1 IDAGR
6 MVEEGLA
13 MGETVFTPNLQ
24 LLKVLITG
32 GMEDLETYKAAL
44 SEFIRVNPDSDLIPY
59 AQKLLETSGN
69 FEANEERRLEMHY
82 TLAQANPH
90 YFVMVYRR
98 TEPLSETAPAVLEE
112 FSKNYFPEL
121 GLHTSILV
129 LDEGNAMTIVS
140 NFSNAATAR
149 QYYKTFID
157 KLETFSELR
166 NHKYDKF
173 VITSDN
179 FNILY
184 RTKGLN
190 EYLQFFERN

>member
-1 IDAGR
+1 
-6 MVEEGLA
+6 
-13 MGETVFTPNLQ
+13 
-24 LLKVLITG
+24 
-32 GMEDLETYKAAL
+32 MEDLKTYQAGL
-44 SEFIRVNPDSDLIPY
+44 SEFIRVNPDSDLVPY
-59 AQKLLETSGN
+59 AEKLLDASGD
-69 FEANEERRLEMHY
+69 FEANEARRLTMRY
-82 TLAQANPH
+82 TVAEADPH

-98 TEPLSETAPAVLEE
+98 TESLSGAGSPVLEE
-112 FSKNYFPEL
+112 FSRNYFPDL
-121 GLHTSILV
+121 ALHTSILM
-129 LDEGNAMTIVS
+129 LDDEYAMTIVS
-140 NFSNAATAR
+140 NFSNGATAR

-190 EYLQFFERN
+190 EYLQFFERNYRPQTP